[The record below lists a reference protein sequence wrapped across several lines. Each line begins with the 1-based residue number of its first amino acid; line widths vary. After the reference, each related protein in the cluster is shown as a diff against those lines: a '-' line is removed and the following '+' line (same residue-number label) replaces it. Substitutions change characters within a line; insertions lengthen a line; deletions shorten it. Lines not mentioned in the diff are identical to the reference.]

1 MKKIH
6 QNFLTIKLKKKKKQ
20 KTKNKEKHAQEMLN
34 LDLGTLI

>member
-6 QNFLTIKLKKKKKQ
+6 QNFLTIKLEKKKKQ

>member
-6 QNFLTIKLKKKKKQ
+6 QNFLTIKLKKKNKQ
-20 KTKNKEKHAQEMLN
+20 KTKNKQKHAQEMLN